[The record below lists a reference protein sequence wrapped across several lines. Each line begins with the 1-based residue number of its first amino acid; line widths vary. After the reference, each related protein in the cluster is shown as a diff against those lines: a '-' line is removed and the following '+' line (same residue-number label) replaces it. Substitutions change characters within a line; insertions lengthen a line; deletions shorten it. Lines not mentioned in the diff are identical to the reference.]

1 MLYDCKRI
9 SCWIDRRLPDFAG
22 PDYDATISF
31 GLPFESEDCRYGK
44 SRVTHL
50 FEIDKEIF
58 KIVWNHEGVLT
69 KRYGDAV
76 EWLESEGYRKKARL
90 IAAHALEM
98 QQHFAATLTRVGMP
112 VAPPLPRPATVQ
124 IFGRNE
130 DGTLIKLGEDIHGG
144 VVIDKEGFRFTV
156 EGFREILER
165 VNDAIAH
172 YTEQRA
178 SLVEGASRYGK
189 LGEQIIRLDA
199 LLQDYPELFE
209 IVEKVNHM
217 PNQNGLQLGAS
228 GIFKVFCTQNLQSAD
243 CLIAINLA
251 VAEWSSDLESNT

>member
-1 MLYDCKRI
+1 MRLGDLYVKGTGDVLLVINAECDLLYSPQNPKRQFPADLSI
-9 SCWIDRRLPDFAG
+9 LLQPGSLKPIE
-22 PDYDATISF
+22 
-31 GLPFESEDCRYGK
+31 ESVERK
-44 SRVTHL
+44 WKVTHL

-217 PNQNGLQLGAS
+217 PNQNGLQLGHPGS
-228 GIFKVFCTQNLQSAD
+228 SRYSVLRIFRVLT
-243 CLIAINLA
+243 
-251 VAEWSSDLESNT
+251 V